1 MCGPSSYIA
10 RNLHC
15 DGLWP
20 IHKQPFEGTYLKDK
34 VIEQSIMNQPTFP
47 FKNALQNLLE
57 DSLNKTDTC
66 NWWWVQNKGKKLIT
80 HSIIWNNYSLVV
92 KAL

>member
-1 MCGPSSYIA
+1 MCVPSSYKA
-10 RNLHC
+10 RDLHC

-34 VIEQSIMNQPTFP
+34 VIEQSIMNQLTFP

-66 NWWWVQNKGKKLIT
+66 NWWWVQNKGKN
-80 HSIIWNNYSLVV
+80 SIMWNNYSLVV